1 MPQGTNFVLLTGPQD
16 GPYEE
21 MDGHDTEGNLMTAVA
36 AAEEAGLRCLA
47 FALEHPH
54 YVSPGGPPNTSP
66 TWRGN
71 HAHAT
76 RDRVGGI
83 LVGHTDG
90 STAYVQPGDAANEL
104 AEVLDGCHT
113 DENMDVL
120 LCDQLE
126 GVEPGPVGA

>member
-1 MPQGTNFVLLTGPQD
+1 MPQEVNYVVLTGTEA
-16 GPYEE
+16 GPTSQPTGYP
-21 MDGHDTEGNLMTAVA
+21 TEGAMMTAIQS
-36 AAEEAGLRCLA
+36 AEEEGLHCWA
-47 FALEHPH
+47 YALEHPH

-71 HAHAT
+71 HAHGT

-104 AEVLDGCHT
+104 AEALDGCHT
-113 DENMDVL
+113 DENLDVL

-126 GVEPGPVGA
+126 GAQ